1 MYTEVLIHHYE
12 NPAYFCF
19 DILCNDEPIMD
30 DPDLE
35 DYNVEE
41 RVHDFLNYITDDIQ
55 KFQEGPPNKHLIYTA
70 GGDFHFQVSK

>member
-1 MYTEVLIHHYE
+1 
-12 NPAYFCF
+12 
-19 DILCNDEPIMD
+19 MD

-70 GGDFHFQVSK
+70 GGDFHFQVSKWSFYKINACKSCETIQGL